1 MNILALDTSTEA
13 CSVALHAESEIREH
27 FKLAPREHAKLI
39 LPMVDALLAEA
50 GLSLSQLDAI
60 AFGRGPGSF
69 TGLRIAAGVAQG
81 LAFGADIPVLPIS
94 TLAALAQGAHADLD
108 AARVLA
114 ALDARMSEVYWGVY
128 QINGS
133 GVMELHG
140 AEEVCGPE
148 HVTLPVAP
156 GILPT
161 ATLVHPCTSDEGG
174 WQGVGSGWKE
184 YGAALRARCGALVHT
199 VAAERLPRARDIA
212 LLARVAFQR
221 GLSVSAE
228 QAVPVYLR
236 NQVAWPKCE

>member
-39 LPMVDALLAEA
+39 LPMVDALLAET

-60 AFGRGPGSF
+60 AFGCGPGAF

-81 LAFGADIPVLPIS
+81 LAFGADLPVLPIS
-94 TLAALAQGAHADLD
+94 TLAALAQGAHTDLG

-140 AEEVCGPE
+140 AEEVCEPE
-148 HVTLPVAP
+148 HVALP
-156 GILPT
+156 
-161 ATLVHPCTSDEGG
+161 DEGE

-184 YGAALRARCGALVHT
+184 YGAALQARCGALVHT

-236 NQVAWPKCE
+236 NQVAWARGE